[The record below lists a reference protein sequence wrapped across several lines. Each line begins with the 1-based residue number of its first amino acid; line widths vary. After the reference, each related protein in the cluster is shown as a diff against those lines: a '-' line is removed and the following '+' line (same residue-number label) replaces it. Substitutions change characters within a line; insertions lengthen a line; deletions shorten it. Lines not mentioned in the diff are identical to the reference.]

1 MCLCA
6 QQLPTFELTFA
17 CAIYFELWTGP
28 ICYSSFGAKNKIV
41 EIDLQLAKEWNYQEY
56 QAKENLKQFLLDCLV

>member
-17 CAIYFELWTGP
+17 CAIYLTLNWANLLLFLAP
-28 ICYSSFGAKNKIV
+28 KNKIV

-56 QAKENLKQFLLDCLV
+56 KDNLKQFLLDCLV